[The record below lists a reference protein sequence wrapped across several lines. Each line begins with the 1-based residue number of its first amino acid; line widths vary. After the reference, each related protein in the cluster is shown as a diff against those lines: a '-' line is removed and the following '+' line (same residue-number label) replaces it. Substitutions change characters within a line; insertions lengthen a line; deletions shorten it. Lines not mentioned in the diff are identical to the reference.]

1 MGRGGLY
8 SGFEAYRVL
17 TAEDI
22 KRALQHGVV
31 ALDTNVLLN
40 LYRYNEKTV
49 DDLLRV
55 AEAAAERLFVPH
67 QVVREFWRNRQ
78 SVIASLGSASR
89 DAQAAL
95 AKNSTSTKDAITR
108 WAKSVALPSE
118 ERANLTKEVD
128 DFYEGLRER
137 VGEEPIRV
145 SAHTPTSEDRLLAR
159 LEQLLEDSVGPAL

>member
-22 KRALQHGVV
+22 KRALQHGLV

-78 SVIASLGSASR
+78 SVIASLGSASK

-95 AKNSTSTKDAITR
+95 A
-108 WAKSVALPSE
+108 
-118 ERANLTKEVD
+118 
-128 DFYEGLRER
+128 
-137 VGEEPIRV
+137 
-145 SAHTPTSEDRLLAR
+145 
-159 LEQLLEDSVGPAL
+159 